1 MVREV
6 TSELLL
12 HLPPIE
18 QVIAEKYIKEGRWVL
33 KNDTCSKSGVL
44 NGGQNGPAIKGG
56 SLNEVIK

>member
-6 TSELLL
+6 TSELLS

-33 KNDTCSKSGVL
+33 KNEKCSKSGVL
-44 NGGQNGPAIKGG
+44 NEGQSGTAIYRG